1 MMLRDGEQGS
11 GYLVGDGVRA
21 LFVGALT
28 FIEQCSAAGMRY
40 EDLDSDDGVGQHG
53 MVEDEAEEDGR
64 GACAHVCS
72 HNDRCEICDMGGD
85 GVLPCDYCNIV
96 YHIGCLVPALDLA
109 DGEDIDFACP
119 LCVAG
124 RRAGLTD
131 DDVGAAGTPDVGA
144 EVGLRLVRDEQVL
157 SEHTAI
163 EVHRRE
169 RGEAASTRATAPPR
183 GEPVGT
189 GGDLAPGEPHGW
201 RRAGEQVETIVVE
214 AVDVS
219 KLRRKRRC
227 SGDGGAC
234 GGSPA
239 GRSSGQKSSGKGA
252 RNARVRNAKRMAT
265 GRAAAA
271 AAAGA
276 LPAPARASGWTD
288 EQAGRLLR
296 PRAQAGRAARCR
308 RLHVPEVR
316 LYIAMEYRV
325 AMYMCMLKLKY
336 LKYMYFK
343 YAAKPMAGACMALA
357 ICDGGDDDMP
367 ALEA

>member
-1 MMLRDGEQGS
+1 MRDGEQGS

-28 FIEQCSAAGMRY
+28 FREQCLVAGMRY

-53 MVEDEAEEDGR
+53 TDEAEEDGR

-72 HNDRCEICDMGGD
+72 HNDRCEVCDMGGD

-109 DGEDIDFACP
+109 DGEDVDFACP

-144 EVGLRLVRDEQVL
+144 EVALRLVRDEQVL

-183 GEPVGT
+183 GEPVVT
-189 GGDLAPGEPHGW
+189 GEDLVPDEPHGR

-214 AVDVS
+214 AVG
-219 KLRRKRRC
+219 RKRQHAR
-227 SGDGGAC
+227 GG
-234 GGSPA
+234 G
-239 GRSSGQKSSGKGA
+239 
-252 RNARVRNAKRMAT
+252 RVRGVIRVQERQHEEQRQ
-265 GRAAAA
+265 G
-271 AAAGA
+271 
-276 LPAPARASGWTD
+276 LARQG
-288 EQAGRLLR
+288 
-296 PRAQAGRAARCR
+296 
-308 RLHVPEVR
+308 
-316 LYIAMEYRV
+316 
-325 AMYMCMLKLKY
+325 
-336 LKYMYFK
+336 
-343 YAAKPMAGACMALA
+343 
-357 ICDGGDDDMP
+357 
-367 ALEA
+367 

>member
-1 MMLRDGEQGS
+1 MMRDGEQGS

-28 FIEQCSAAGMRY
+28 FREQCLVAGMRY

-53 MVEDEAEEDGR
+53 MVDDEAEEDGR

-72 HNDRCEICDMGGD
+72 HNDRCEVCDMGGD

-109 DGEDIDFACP
+109 DGEDVDFACP

-144 EVGLRLVRDEQVL
+144 EVALRLVRDEQVL

-183 GEPVGT
+183 GEPVVT
-189 GGDLAPGEPHGW
+189 GEDLVPDEPHG
-201 RRAGEQVETIVVE
+201 RRRVGKPVEKVVE
-214 AVDVS
+214 AVEVS
-219 KLRRKRRC
+219 KLRRKRRR

-239 GRSSGQKSSGKGA
+239 GRSSGQKSSGKHEWA
-252 RNARVRNAKRMAT
+252 RTRDARVRNAKRMAT

-276 LPAPARASGWTD
+276 LPAPAHASGWTD
-288 EQAGRLLR
+288 EQVANLGLAVAAVSGSALVGRTAIRRGGDGELHV
-296 PRAQAGRAARCR
+296 ATFARAARGGYSADFGEGVEQ
-308 RLHVPEVR
+308 LA
-316 LYIAMEYRV
+316 LWDAMRCSE
-325 AMYMCMLKLKY
+325 AL
-336 LKYMYFK
+336 
-343 YAAKPMAGACMALA
+343 PGDAGWVVDINA
-357 ICDGGDDDMP
+357 
-367 ALEA
+367 